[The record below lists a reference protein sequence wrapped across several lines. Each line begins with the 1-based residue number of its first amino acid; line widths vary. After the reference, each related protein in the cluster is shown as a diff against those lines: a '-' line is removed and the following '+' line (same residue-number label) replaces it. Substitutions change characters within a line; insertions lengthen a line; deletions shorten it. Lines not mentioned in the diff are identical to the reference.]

1 MKYDKIII
9 LLLIVIV
16 AMLIIGLFVLNPFI
30 SKSDC
35 NIQMVSSDALNVGD
49 KFSIFLSDVNG
60 NPIANAEL
68 NITFVSSNGAV
79 TTRNVITDSSGNA
92 NIGID
97 DLPIGGYNVT
107 CSLLKNDKYKENSI
121 TSHISIN
128 QMQQTTSS
136 TNTQSGGS
144 NGLSSDG
151 YSYYP
156 QYGPAVDAR
165 GVTRQQAIAGN
176 MHYIPQ
182 RIDGMD
188 AGLYVS
194 YDANAGCYHT

>member
-1 MKYDKIII
+1 MKYDRIII
-9 LLLIVIV
+9 SLLIVIV
-16 AMLIIGLFVLNPFI
+16 IMMVIGLFIFNPFV

-35 NIQMVSSDALNVGD
+35 KIQMVSSDALNVGD
-49 KFSIFLSDVNG
+49 QFSVFLSDVNG
-60 NPIANAEL
+60 TPIANAEV
-68 NITFVSSNGAV
+68 NITFISSNGAV

-92 NIGID
+92 NVGID

-107 CSLLKNDKYKENSI
+107 CSVLKNDKYNENSI
-121 TSHISIN
+121 TNHISIN
-128 QMQQTTSS
+128 EMQKTTAS

-156 QYGPAVDAR
+156 EYGPAVDSR
-165 GVTRQQAIAGN
+165 GVTRQQAIASN

-182 RIDGMD
+182 TIDGMD
-188 AGLYVS
+188 AGLYVR

>member
-1 MKYDKIII
+1 MEYDKIII
-9 LLLIVIV
+9 LLLVVIV
-16 AMLIIGLFVLNPFI
+16 SMLLIGLFVFNPFI

-35 NIQMVSSDALNVGD
+35 KIQMVSSDALTTGD
-49 KFSIFLSDVNG
+49 KFIVFLSDVNG
-60 NPIANAEL
+60 TPIANAEV
-68 NITFVSSNGAV
+68 NITFVSSNGTI
-79 TTRNVITDSSGNA
+79 TTRNGITDSSGNV
-92 NIGID
+92 NMGID

-107 CSLLKNDKYKENSI
+107 CSLLKNDKYNENSI
-121 TSHISIN
+121 TNHISIN

-136 TNTQSGGS
+136 TNTQSSGS

-156 QYGPAVDAR
+156 EYGPAVDAR

-188 AGLYVS
+188 AGLYVP
-194 YDANAGCYHT
+194 YDAKAGCYHT